1 MKDRQ
6 RKKKNKEKRKID
18 RELKIIIE
26 EVTETEKSIMHVR
39 ENTKNQ
45 RLRYFDTGILR
56 DLQTERLKD
65 YNTER
70 LKD

>member
-6 RKKKNKEKRKID
+6 KKKRKKEKNKID

-26 EVTETEKSIMHVR
+26 EVTETEKSITHVR

-45 RLRYFDTGILR
+45 RLRY
-56 DLQTERLKD
+56 
-65 YNTER
+65 
-70 LKD
+70 